1 MPEDKAM
8 EAAAIA
14 AKAAIARAGGVRI
27 NMQMEPISEL
37 FRTPTFNLG
46 LYHESN
52 INITNHLR
60 AALGLRYDYS
70 HVAIH
75 YDTSARLLLDE
86 SVMGINIKPTITST
100 LAHNEKEPF

>member
-1 MPEDKAM
+1 M

-46 LYHESN
+46 LYHEV
-52 INITNHLR
+52 I
-60 AALGLRYDYS
+60 
-70 HVAIH
+70 
-75 YDTSARLLLDE
+75 
-86 SVMGINIKPTITST
+86 
-100 LAHNEKEPF
+100 

>member
-1 MPEDKAM
+1 MIQRGMPEDKAM

-46 LYHESN
+46 
-52 INITNHLR
+52 
-60 AALGLRYDYS
+60 
-70 HVAIH
+70 
-75 YDTSARLLLDE
+75 RL
-86 SVMGINIKPTITST
+86 S
-100 LAHNEKEPF
+100 

>member
-37 FRTPTFNLG
+37 FRNTNFQLG
-46 LYHESN
+46 
-52 INITNHLR
+52 
-60 AALGLRYDYS
+60 
-70 HVAIH
+70 
-75 YDTSARLLLDE
+75 
-86 SVMGINIKPTITST
+86 T
-100 LAHNEKEPF
+100 LP